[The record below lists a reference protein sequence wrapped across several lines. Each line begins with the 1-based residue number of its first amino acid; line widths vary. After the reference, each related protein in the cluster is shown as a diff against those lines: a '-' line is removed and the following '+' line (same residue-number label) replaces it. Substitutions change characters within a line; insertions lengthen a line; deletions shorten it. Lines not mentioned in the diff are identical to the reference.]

1 MLAIAETIVLIAGGF
16 DLTIGAVMALSAT
29 VFGTLYVQGLPFALI
44 VALALAS
51 GVAVGALNAFLVV
64 ALRLQPFIVTLAT
77 MSIVRSV
84 VYGLLKGNVL
94 SDLPEGFLN
103 LGYVYVLKIPL
114 LFLVVLLVAVLAI
127 VLLRRTVVGR
137 RIFAVG
143 GNERTAFLS
152 GVHVDRTK
160 YLVYSL
166 SGLISAMAGLM
177 YTARIRAVV
186 PDMGITSPL
195 EVITAVLIGG
205 TAITGGKGSVFG
217 SLLGILAMYLLLNGF
232 NLLGLNPFWQT
243 IILGAILIYVVGQ
256 ENILRGVRA
265 ALRPREGRKT
275 GMTEEKRLEGQAA
288 LITGAG
294 SGIGRAIAVAFARE
308 GARVGINYCRNEEG
322 AARTLELVRGE
333 GAEGALV
340 RADVSS
346 AQEVAA
352 MVRELETRWQGLEVL
367 VNNSGIGTSASPDR
381 VAEIDEADWDRVLDV
396 NLKGVMLACR
406 AVLPGMMRRGS
417 GAIVNISSIRGL
429 LGNPSLASY
438 CASKGGEV
446 LLTRSLALDYA
457 RYGVRVNCICPG
469 FVLSEML
476 AGYIA
481 KQADPAAAQRAF
493 AAMAPQ
499 NRIGRPEEIAAAA
512 VFFASR
518 ASSFI
523 TGVALPVDGGYTA
536 SGARDLL

>member
-1 MLAIAETIVLIAGGF
+1 MRQTRTGNWRILLVLAAVNVLIMGLLTALSPTFLSYGNLSAVMLRMSELAMLAIAETIVLIAGGF

-29 VFGTLYVQGLPFALI
+29 VFGTLYGQGLPFALI

-51 GVAVGALNAFLVV
+51 GAAVGALNALLVV

-103 LGYVYVLKIPL
+103 LGYVYVLRIPL

-205 TAITGGKGSVFG
+205 TAITGGKGSVLG

-232 NLLGLNPFWQT
+232 NLLGLNPFWQV
-243 IILGAILIYVVGQ
+243 ILLGILLIYVVGQ
-256 ENILRGVRA
+256 ENILRGLRA
-265 ALRPREGRKT
+265 FFGRK
-275 GMTEEKRLEGQAA
+275 G
-288 LITGAG
+288 
-294 SGIGRAIAVAFARE
+294 
-308 GARVGINYCRNEEG
+308 
-322 AARTLELVRGE
+322 
-333 GAEGALV
+333 
-340 RADVSS
+340 
-346 AQEVAA
+346 
-352 MVRELETRWQGLEVL
+352 
-367 VNNSGIGTSASPDR
+367 
-381 VAEIDEADWDRVLDV
+381 
-396 NLKGVMLACR
+396 
-406 AVLPGMMRRGS
+406 
-417 GAIVNISSIRGL
+417 
-429 LGNPSLASY
+429 
-438 CASKGGEV
+438 
-446 LLTRSLALDYA
+446 
-457 RYGVRVNCICPG
+457 
-469 FVLSEML
+469 
-476 AGYIA
+476 
-481 KQADPAAAQRAF
+481 AQR
-493 AAMAPQ
+493 
-499 NRIGRPEEIAAAA
+499 
-512 VFFASR
+512 R
-518 ASSFI
+518 A
-523 TGVALPVDGGYTA
+523 
-536 SGARDLL
+536 